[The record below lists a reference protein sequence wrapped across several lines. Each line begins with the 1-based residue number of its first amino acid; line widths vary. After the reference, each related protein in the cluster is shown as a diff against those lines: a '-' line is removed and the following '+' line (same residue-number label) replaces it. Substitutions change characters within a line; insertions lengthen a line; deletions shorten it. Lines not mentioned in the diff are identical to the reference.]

1 MSIIYF
7 PLLAASVTARFACF
21 AELRIWEFAD
31 EEPALG
37 VYEANTPRV
46 VRRDVRGAGEWIG

>member
-7 PLLAASVTARFACF
+7 LLQALRRFAYF
-21 AELRIWEFAD
+21 AELRIWELAD

-46 VRRDVRGAGEWIG
+46 VVRRDVRGAGEWIG

>member
-7 PLLAASVTARFACF
+7 PLLVAGVTAIRLFRG
-21 AELRIWEFAD
+21 LRIWVLAD

-37 VYEANTPRV
+37 VYEANIQRM